1 MDRSSISVAISE
13 RPISEETA
21 NQLTHGFGFL
31 LSIAG
36 AAVLMI
42 TMNAS
47 KDVLQITGCYYY
59 AFSLV
64 ALYGVSTLSHSFERP
79 DLRRF
84 FRMLDQI
91 CIFLFIA
98 FSFSCFAMVHLRE
111 ENWWILLAV
120 MWFFTFVGI
129 VFRMLRQ
136 DQTVSTISFVILG
149 WLPIIA
155 IGKILEVSSVPGLA
169 LLIAGGLSYMLGTV
183 FLAADE
189 KYPYFHAIWH
199 LLVIVGSICHFLFM
213 LNWVAMWQ
221 PAI

>member
-1 MDRSSISVAISE
+1 MSRSIEFAISE

-21 NQLTHGFGFL
+21 NQLTHGLGFL

-42 TMNAS
+42 ATNAS
-47 KDVLQITGCYYY
+47 TDALQITGCYYY

-64 ALYGVSTLSHSFERP
+64 ALFGASTLSHSFERP

-98 FSFSCFAMVHLRE
+98 ISFSCFGMVHLRDG
-111 ENWWILLAV
+111 NWWTLLAV
-120 MWFFTFVGI
+120 MWIVAFAGI
-129 VFRMLRQ
+129 GFRLFRQ
-136 DQTVSTISFVILG
+136 DHTISTICYVILG
-149 WLPIIA
+149 LLPIIA
-155 IGKILEVSSVPGLA
+155 IEKIAQVGSGPGLA
-169 LLIAGGLSYMLGTV
+169 LIIAGGFSYILGVV
-183 FLAADE
+183 FLTADG
-189 KYPYFHAIWH
+189 KRPYFHAVWH
-199 LLVIVGSICHFLFM
+199 LLVIVGCLCHFLFL

-221 PAI
+221 PTI

>member
-1 MDRSSISVAISE
+1 MDRPSLSVAISE

-21 NQLTHGFGFL
+21 NQLTHGFGLL

-42 TMNAS
+42 VTNAS
-47 KDVLQITGCYYY
+47 KDALQITGCYYY

-64 ALYGVSTLSHSFERP
+64 ALYGASTLSHSFERP

-111 ENWWILLAV
+111 ESWWILLAA

-129 VFRMLRQ
+129 VCRMLRQ
-136 DQTVSTISFVILG
+136 DQTISTISFVILG
-149 WLPIIA
+149 WRSP
-155 IGKILEVSSVPGLA
+155 PRWDA
-169 LLIAGGLSYMLGTV
+169 LR
-183 FLAADE
+183 
-189 KYPYFHAIWH
+189 
-199 LLVIVGSICHFLFM
+199 
-213 LNWVAMWQ
+213 
-221 PAI
+221 

>member
-1 MDRSSISVAISE
+1 MDRSISIAISE
-13 RPISEETA
+13 RPVSKETA

-31 LSIAG
+31 LSIIG

-42 TMNAS
+42 ATNAS
-47 KDVLQITGCYYY
+47 KDALQIAGCYYY
-59 AFSLV
+59 AISMV
-64 ALYGVSTLSHSFERP
+64 ALYGASTLSHSFERP
-79 DLRRF
+79 KLRRF

-98 FSFSCFAMVHLRE
+98 FSFTCFGMVHLRDG
-111 ENWWILLAV
+111 NWWTLLAV
-120 MWFFTFVGI
+120 IWIFAFVGI
-129 VFRMLRQ
+129 GFRLFRQ
-136 DQTVSTISFVILG
+136 DHTISTMCYVILG

-155 IGKILEVSSVPGLA
+155 IEKIAQVGDVTGLV
-169 LLIAGGLSYMLGTV
+169 LIIAGGLSYMLGTV

-199 LLVIVGSICHFLFM
+199 LLVIVGSVCHFLFL

>member
-1 MDRSSISVAISE
+1 MSRSIEFTISE

-31 LSIAG
+31 LSIVG
-36 AAVLMI
+36 AVVLMI
-42 TMNAS
+42 ATNAS
-47 KDVLQITGCYYY
+47 KDVMQITGCYYY

-64 ALYGVSTLSHSFERP
+64 ALYGASTLSHSFERP

-98 FSFSCFAMVHLRE
+98 FSFSCFGMVHLRDG
-111 ENWWILLAV
+111 NWWTLLAV
-120 MWFFTFVGI
+120 IWILTFVGI
-129 VFRMLRQ
+129 GFRLFRQ
-136 DQTVSTISFVILG
+136 DHTISTFCYVMLG
-149 WLPIIA
+149 WLPILA
-155 IGKILEVSSVPGLA
+155 IGKIAEVSSVPGLA
-169 LLIAGGLSYMLGTV
+169 LIIAGGLSYMLGTV

-189 KYPYFHAIWH
+189 KHPYFHAIWH
-199 LLVIVGSICHFLFM
+199 LLVIVGSICHFLFL

-221 PAI
+221 PTI